1 LLIIDAGWSFNK
13 LLITHAGRDF
23 YHHIFLLN
31 FIFITNIGLLII
43 DASWSFNKLLITH
56 AGRAFSCI
64 LHESTPHPT
73 VFQRPRGTFF
83 GRTFSFLT
91 FISLSK

>member
-1 LLIIDAGWSFNK
+1 MLIIIKVG
-13 LLITHAGRDF
+13 GDF
-23 YHHIFLLN
+23 YQHYFLLN

-43 DASWSFNKLLITH
+43 DAGWGFQKLLITH